1 MAKTL
6 EHDGRPHIPQKDFY
20 TVKDV
25 ATLLLTNEGK
35 IRSLAKRTDDPLP
48 FRCFESPKRGM
59 FISRPE
65 LAGWVKRNTILVV
78 FRFGSG
84 EDNGNC
90 A

>member
-6 EHDGRPHIPQKDFY
+6 EHDGRPYIPQKDSY

-25 ATLLLTNEGK
+25 ATLLLTSEGK
-35 IRSLAKRTDDPLP
+35 IRSFARRTDDPLP
-48 FRCFESPKRGM
+48 FRCFESSKRGM

-78 FRFGSG
+78 FRFG
-84 EDNGNC
+84 NGKDRGND